1 MNEQQVQQPVPFHLP
16 DSEKIDAV
24 ILDNSQIIEELIY
37 TLQGKIVDNLTNEI
51 RLTGKPLV
59 KEEAITWL
67 VGRIVPYTSKIF
79 SLSVLDERNIKEI
92 IYEFESDLI
101 LELMFPENLGIDRRH
116 RDYIKNLMV
125 HAFVA
130 TIYKAF
136 KGETLKKLL
145 IQYNISE
152 NLVRQEEEKR
162 GLFRKNKEPIK
173 I

>member
-1 MNEQQVQQPVPFHLP
+1 MEQQIQTQPVQFQLP
-16 DSEKIDAV
+16 ENEKIDAV
-24 ILDNSQIIEELIY
+24 ILDNSQIIEELVY

-51 RLTGKPLV
+51 RITGEPLV
-59 KEEAITWL
+59 EEKAITWL
-67 VGRIVPYTSKIF
+67 IGRFVPYTSKIF
-79 SLSVLDERNIKEI
+79 SLSVLDERNIKQI
-92 IYEFESDLI
+92 IYEFEADLI
-101 LELMFPENLGIDRRH
+101 LELKNPEVLGVDRRH
-116 RDYIKNLMV
+116 RDFVKNLMV

-152 NLVRQEEEKR
+152 TMMRSEEERR
-162 GLFRKNKEPIK
+162 GLFRRKKEPIK